1 MSYER
6 KTDRPGTVEVAIRTL
21 ECLRHETD
29 NQHWIKQSELRELLS
44 EFYRTSAKARSN
56 DIINALA
63 RGLNFDIEGTVLPE
77 DEWRIVF
84 NEFRKVYGSQYDESE
99 EDEEEETDD
108 AKRMSIRKLY
118 YQQIFSYEEIDALIE
133 GVLFSKTLDEATAK
147 RIAEKIRRNLTS
159 KYYIDSYREIHK
171 VREPMPLNRAKL
183 HENIAAIREALD
195 NSKRISFRFN
205 TYDRRGKLVPT
216 GEPYVASPHYIVANG
231 GHYYLIGGAD
241 NRRDAN
247 KPPKMLIWRIDLMSD
262 VEVLKAARTARNK
275 TENMPT
281 EWTNSFQ
288 FSHLNMSYDKPE
300 IIRLRIRD
308 ADGGEPPYTFLRDWF
323 GETWR
328 SVGTDEVEVEC
339 SPFGMVNWA
348 MQYSDRVEVLAPEH
362 VREMVKDRV
371 RKMNEKYGI

>member
-1 MSYER
+1 M
-6 KTDRPGTVEVAIRTL
+6 
-21 ECLRHETD
+21 ECLRRETD
-29 NQHWIKQSELRELLS
+29 HQHQIKQSELRELLR
-44 EFYRTSAKARSN
+44 EYYRSNAKARSN

-63 RGLNFDIEGTVLPE
+63 RGLNFDMDGTVLPE

-84 NEFRKVYGSQYDESE
+84 NEFRRVYGSQYDESE

-133 GVLFSKTLDEATAK
+133 GVLFSKTLDEETAK
-147 RIAEKIRRNLTS
+147 RIAEKIRSNLTS
-159 KYYIDSYREIHK
+159 RHYTDNYREIHK
-171 VREPMPLNRAKL
+171 VREPMPLNRAQL

-195 NSKRISFRFN
+195 NGKRISFRFN

-262 VEVLKAARTARNK
+262 VEVLKTARTARNK
-275 TENMPT
+275 IENMPP
-281 EWTNSFQ
+281 EWTDSFQ

-300 IIRLRIRD
+300 TIRLRIRD
-308 ADGGEPPYTFLRDWF
+308 AEGGEPPYTFLRDWF

-339 SPFGMVNWA
+339 SPFGMANWA
-348 MQYSDRVEVLAPEH
+348 MQYSDRVEVLKPEH
-362 VREMVKDRV
+362 VREMVKDQV

>member
-21 ECLRHETD
+21 ECLRRETD
-29 NQHWIKQSELRELLS
+29 HQHQIKQSELRELLR
-44 EFYRTSAKARSN
+44 EYYRSNAKARSN

-63 RGLNFDIEGTVLPE
+63 RGLNFDMDGTVLPE

-84 NEFRKVYGSQYDESE
+84 NEFRRVYGSQYDESE

-133 GVLFSKTLDEATAK
+133 GVLFSKTLDEETAK
-147 RIAEKIRRNLTS
+147 RIAEKIRSNLTS
-159 KYYIDSYREIHK
+159 RHYTDNYREIHK
-171 VREPMPLNRAKL
+171 VREPMPLNRAQL

-195 NSKRISFRFN
+195 NGKRISFRFN

-262 VEVLKAARTARNK
+262 VEVLKTARTARNK
-275 TENMPT
+275 IENMPP
-281 EWTNSFQ
+281 EWTDSFQ

-300 IIRLRIRD
+300 TIRLRIRD
-308 ADGGEPPYTFLRDWF
+308 AEGGEPPYTFLRDWF

-339 SPFGMVNWA
+339 SPFGMANWA
-348 MQYSDRVEVLAPEH
+348 MQYSDRVEVLKPEH
-362 VREMVKDRV
+362 VREMVKDQV

>member
-21 ECLRHETD
+21 ECLRRETD
-29 NQHWIKQSELRELLS
+29 HQHQIKQSELRELLR
-44 EFYRTSAKARSN
+44 EYYRSNAKARSN

-63 RGLNFDIEGTVLPE
+63 RGLNFDMDGTVLPE

-84 NEFRKVYGSQYDESE
+84 NEFRRVYGSQYDESE

-133 GVLFSKTLDEATAK
+133 GVLFSKTLDEETAK
-147 RIAEKIRRNLTS
+147 RIAEKIRSNLTS
-159 KYYIDSYREIHK
+159 RHYTDNYREIHK
-171 VREPMPLNRAKL
+171 VREPMPLNRAQL

-195 NSKRISFRFN
+195 NGKRISFRFN

-262 VEVLKAARTARNK
+262 VEVLKTARTARNK
-275 TENMPT
+275 IENMPP
-281 EWTNSFQ
+281 EWTDSFQ

-300 IIRLRIRD
+300 TIRLRIRD
-308 ADGGEPPYTFLRDWF
+308 AEGGEP
-323 GETWR
+323 
-328 SVGTDEVEVEC
+328 
-339 SPFGMVNWA
+339 
-348 MQYSDRVEVLAPEH
+348 
-362 VREMVKDRV
+362 
-371 RKMNEKYGI
+371 